1 MSNSHA
7 GDAPGQNKDVPIYV
21 NGTPFP
27 WTEKKITY
35 EQVVKLVFPNSGDL
49 TKTAY
54 TVEYKKGEDKK
65 PHGSMVYNDTVPVK
79 DGMRFDVTPT
89 DQS

>member
-1 MSNSHA
+1 MSNPHT
-7 GDAPGQNKDVPIYV
+7 GDAPGQNKNITIVV

-35 EQVVKLVFPNSGDL
+35 EEVVKLVFPNPGDL

-54 TVEYKKGEDKK
+54 TVDYTKGEDKK
-65 PHGSMVYNDTVPVK
+65 PKGSLVYNDQIPVK